1 MDDQIFKNKHLQ
13 AGISL
18 GWKSFVGDAP
28 TRVQKTLKP
37 DPKIQNLPT
46 LSGTRRQNEGT
57 K

>member
-46 LSGTRRQNEGT
+46 LSGTRRRNEGT